1 MDTLTGLLDGPKARG
16 AFLLRSV
23 LSAPWALRIE
33 DRAPLS
39 LITMLDGEAWIL
51 PDGADPVLVRP
62 GDLALLRGPEAYT
75 VADHPRSEP
84 DILIGPGQICSRDGA
99 SVATSMALG
108 VRTWGETRP
117 DDDRPSVMLS
127 GTYLAEHEIGRRLL
141 GHLPTLLVRP
151 AGADTTEDTLVRLL
165 ATEVTR
171 AEPGQEVVLDRLLDL
186 LVVGVLRSWLA
197 APDGSAPGWLRAQ
210 ADEVVGPALRLLHD
224 DPARPWTVAALATEV
239 GVSRAGLARRFTA
252 LVGEPPM
259 AYLANWRLAVAA
271 DLLRDPG
278 LTVAAVARR
287 VGYGDAFALS
297 TAFKRVRGLTPQ
309 EHRRLAASAETA
321 EAGGAAVGLPGG
333 AEGEAA
339 GDAPAGP
346 SPAARSAAVPTTV
359 VLAAG

>member
-16 AFLLRSV
+16 AFVLRSV
-23 LSAPWALRIE
+23 LSTPWALRIE

-39 LITMLDGEAWIL
+39 LVTMLDGAAWIM

-62 GDLALLRGPEAYT
+62 GDLALLRGPESYT
-75 VADHPRSEP
+75 VADDPRSEP

-117 DDDRPSVMLS
+117 DDERPSVMLS

-151 AGADTTEDTLVRLL
+151 AGVDTTEDTLVRLL

-197 APDGSAPGWLRAQ
+197 APDGAAPGWLRAQ

-309 EHRRLAASAETA
+309 EHRRLAASAE
-321 EAGGAAVGLPGG
+321 AGGAADGVP
-333 AEGEAA
+333 GEAVDD
-339 GDAPAGP
+339 GPAEP
-346 SPAARSAAVPTTV
+346 SSAAARPAAVPTTV